1 MPRLQAGERAPE
13 LESFM
18 AGLRELRARAGEP
31 SFRKMAAKSGA
42 VSHAT
47 LHLTVTGRR
56 LQPWETVREFVRAC
70 DGDEEEWR
78 ARWLGVHLALS
89 SPTSESAAVE
99 SLPVPEAES
108 ASVSALGSDTG
119 TGVTWWRS
127 KRVVVPLAAVLVAA
141 VVVVVVLLVPRHE
154 EAAAPPGP
162 PYPGDS
168 SSFVADVTIPDDT
181 VVKPGEQ
188 FVKVWEIK
196 NTGTVEWRNRFLR
209 RTDVPVAANACRT
222 PERIPINDTAPQQHV
237 QVTVTVSAPPTAPV
251 DCRVYWKMV
260 DEQDR
265 ELLPGRRPIYF
276 SVLVRP

>member
-56 LQPWETVREFVRAC
+56 LQPWETVREFIRAC
-70 DGDEEEWR
+70 DGDEEEWH
-78 ARWLGVHLALS
+78 ARWLGVQLALS
-89 SPTSESAAVE
+89 ESTPSAPPQLPAVTAVGADE
-99 SLPVPEAES
+99 PEA
-108 ASVSALGSDTG
+108 VS
-119 TGVTWWRS
+119 WWRS
-127 KRVVVPLAAVLVAA
+127 KRVVVPLAAFLVAA
-141 VVVVVVLLVPRHE
+141 VAVVVVVLLPRQE
-154 EAAAPPGP
+154 EAAAPEPAGP

-168 SSFVADVTIPDDT
+168 SSFVGDVTIPDDT

-188 FVKVWEIK
+188 FVKVWEIQ

-209 RTDVPVAANACRT
+209 RTDLPVAPNACRT
-222 PERIPINDTAPQQHV
+222 PERIPINDTLPQQHV

-276 SVLVRP
+276 SVFVRP

>member
-1 MPRLQAGERAPE
+1 MPRLQAEERAPE

-18 AGLRELRARAGEP
+18 AGLRELRKRAGEP

-70 DGDEEEWR
+70 DGDEEEWH
-78 ARWLGVHLALS
+78 ARWQGVHLALS
-89 SPTSESAAVE
+89 GERTPASAA
-99 SLPVPEAES
+99 PVA
-108 ASVSALGSDTG
+108 
-119 TGVTWWRS
+119 WWRS
-127 KRVVVPLAAVLVAA
+127 KRVAVPLVAVLVAA
-141 VVVVVVLLVPRHE
+141 VAVAVVVLLPRE
-154 EAAAPPGP
+154 QQAAAPPGP

-168 SSFVADVTIPDDT
+168 SRFVADVTIPDDT

-188 FVKVWEIK
+188 FVKVWEIQ

-209 RTDVPVAANACRT
+209 RTDLPVAPNACRT

-237 QVTVTVSAPPTAPV
+237 QITVTVSAPPTAPV

-260 DEQDR
+260 DDQDR
-265 ELLPGRRPIYF
+265 EFLPGRRPIYF